1 MMRNENMIEPLNPQC
16 VQTSVTSSAVLHGDC
31 LELMKNISDGSV
43 DMILCD
49 LPYGTTGCKWDAI
62 IPFDKLWY
70 QYERII
76 KENGAIVLTASQPF
90 SSALVMSKVEL
101 FRYRWV
107 WEKEQGGNFQL
118 AKLQPLNTVE
128 DVLVFSKGKTANG
141 SKNNML
147 YFPIMTPN
155 EKPTKSGG
163 NPSVSDLLH
172 KNNMVAL
179 KKTYTESYPK
189 SILRF
194 NKEHSSKRLHETQ
207 KPIPLFEYLI
217 KTYTNE
223 GETVLDNCAGSGT
236 TAIACIN
243 TNRNYILIE
252 KEQKYFDIINER
264 IDKHNK
270 LRGGELSFENAS

>member
-1 MMRNENMIEPLNPQC
+1 MSNI
-16 VQTSVTSSAVLHGDC
+16 TSTFYHGDC
-31 LELMKNISDGSV
+31 LVEMNKIPDGSI
-43 DMILCD
+43 DAIICD
-49 LPYGTTGCKWDAI
+49 LPYGTTACKWDTV
-62 IPFDKLWY
+62 IPFEPLWK

-76 KENGAIVLTASQPF
+76 KPNGAIVLTASQPF
-90 SSALVMSKVEL
+90 SSALIMSKVEL
-101 FRYRWV
+101 FRYRWI

-128 DVLVFSKGKTANG
+128 DILVFSKGKTANG
-141 SKNNML
+141 AKNNML
-147 YFPIMTPN
+147 YYPIMTPN

-194 NKEHSSKRLHETQ
+194 NKEHSSHRLHETQ
-207 KPIPLFEYLI
+207 KPVALMEYLI

-223 GETVLDNCAGSGT
+223 GETVLDNCMGSGST
-236 TAIACIN
+236 GLACKN
-243 TNRNYILIE
+243 TSRNFIGIE
-252 KEQKYFDIINER
+252 KDAKYFEIAVSR
-264 IDKHNK
+264 IGN
-270 LRGGELSFENAS
+270 S

>member
-1 MMRNENMIEPLNPQC
+1 MSEGKKEIL
-16 VQTSVTSSAVLHGDC
+16 LGDC
-31 LELMKNISDGSV
+31 LELMNDIPNGSI

-62 IPFDKLWY
+62 IPFDKLWE
-70 QYERII
+70 QYERVI
-76 KENGAIVLTASQPF
+76 KENGAIILTASQPF

-101 FRYRWV
+101 FRYRWI

-141 SKNNML
+141 AKNNML
-147 YFPIMTPN
+147 YYPIMTPN

-163 NPSVSDLLH
+163 TPSVSDLLH

-207 KPIPLFEYLI
+207 KPVPLFEYLI
-217 KTYTNE
+217 KTYTKENDL
-223 GETVLDNCAGSGT
+223 VLDNCAGSGT
-236 TAIACIN
+236 TAIACLK
-243 TNRNYILIE
+243 TNRQFIVME
-252 KEQKYFDIINER
+252 KEQKYYDIILKRVGDFNKKFETQTLFGNEM
-264 IDKHNK
+264 
-270 LRGGELSFENAS
+270 